1 MPDSLF
7 CPLRK
12 IWVAALPEEKIRQAL
27 IQKMTQ
33 HLGYPLGNIALE
45 KSLDQLPH
53 LQARTSLPKRR
64 TDLIVFAKDLHPQY
78 AFYPL
83 LLVECKAVPLT
94 NKVLR
99 QIIGYN
105 QFVGA
110 PFISAVNQTQ
120 AYLGLYHPECKDFI
134 FKEGLFSYDF
144 LLKWARTPDKSPFF
158 EQ

>member
-53 LQARTSLPKRR
+53 LQ
-64 TDLIVFAKDLHPQY
+64 V
-78 AFYPL
+78 
-83 LLVECKAVPLT
+83 
-94 NKVLR
+94 
-99 QIIGYN
+99 
-105 QFVGA
+105 
-110 PFISAVNQTQ
+110 
-120 AYLGLYHPECKDFI
+120 
-134 FKEGLFSYDF
+134 
-144 LLKWARTPDKSPFF
+144 
-158 EQ
+158 